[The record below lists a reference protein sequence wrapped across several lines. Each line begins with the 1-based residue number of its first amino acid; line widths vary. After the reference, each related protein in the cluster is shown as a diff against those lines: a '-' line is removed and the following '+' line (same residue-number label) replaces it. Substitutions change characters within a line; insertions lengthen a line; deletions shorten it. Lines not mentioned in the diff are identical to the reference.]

1 MQLTATTKGTCS
13 GIAFTFFKFLS
24 APLPFSPSYKLV
36 VLGMLVVYFHP
47 STCLW
52 YTFIQARAFMSQ
64 YESIKDLA
72 HKKEPVAACV
82 TGRCNPYCA
91 PSCYPD
97 FMQVLAITCDTV
109 RVSKI

>member
-1 MQLTATTKGTCS
+1 MQLIATTKGTCS

-47 STCLW
+47 STCNH
-52 YTFIQARAFMSQ
+52 MSQ
-64 YESIKDLA
+64 YESIKDMA
-72 HKKEPVAACV
+72 NKKEPVAACV
-82 TGRCNPYCA
+82 TGRCDPYCA